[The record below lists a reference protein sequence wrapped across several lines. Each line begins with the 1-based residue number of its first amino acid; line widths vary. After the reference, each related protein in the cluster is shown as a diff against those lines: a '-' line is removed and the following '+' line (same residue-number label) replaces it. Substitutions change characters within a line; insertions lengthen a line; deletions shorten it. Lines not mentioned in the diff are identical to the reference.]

1 VKGGDGTI
9 SGSMEEI
16 SRPRET
22 AVAKMAATG
31 PADGTV
37 VLRPL
42 ALLERRFSLPRPRL
56 ALGPLPGQLAL
67 AFMIV
72 ASFTVVMFSSA
83 RESTLV
89 PGSAVAFPHWMSG
102 PLHGLFGG
110 LTNHTKTLVL
120 GFTVV
125 LVAML
130 VAYGV
135 VLASVR
141 TLSIRTL
148 WICLTALLVIMLLGP
163 PLQLTDVFNYLG
175 YGRLGGLHALNPY
188 THVIGDISYDPVY
201 RLASWRN
208 LTSPYGEL
216 FTALTYPLSYLP
228 LAIAYW
234 ILKVVTVAAA
244 LAFVWVVTF
253 CARRLGR
260 DPRFALAF
268 VALNPV
274 FVIYAVGGFHN
285 DFFMLLPIMGAI
297 ALVLTGREKA
307 AGAVLMLAVAVKFTA
322 ILVLPFLLLGTWAD
336 RRWLRVLTG
345 AALAAIPL
353 VIGSVLLYGFSFPN
367 LSDQSTLLTQFSIPQ
382 VVGLALGIGGGTPA
396 LLTIAKVGVVATVVY
411 LVLRRREWLSA
422 AGWATLALI
431 ASLSWL
437 MPWYVIWLLPLAALG
452 TSIRLRRAAIVLT
465 LFLVLTFVP
474 EVWLYMNK
482 HNINPLSGSAGQAS
496 QTLQRKLA
504 QGP

>member
-1 VKGGDGTI
+1 MATTSPGDGT
-9 SGSMEEI
+9 
-16 SRPRET
+16 
-22 AVAKMAATG
+22 VA
-31 PADGTV
+31 
-37 VLRPL
+37 LRPL
-42 ALLERRFSLPRPRL
+42 APLERRFSLPRPRL

-67 AFMIV
+67 AAMIMG
-72 ASFTVVMFSSA
+72 AFAVVMFSSA

-89 PGSAVAFPHWMSG
+89 PRSSTSFPHWMSG

-110 LTNHTKTLVL
+110 LTNNTKALSL

-125 LVAML
+125 VLAML
-130 VAYGV
+130 AAYWV

-141 TLSIRTL
+141 RLSMRTL
-148 WICLTALLVIMLLGP
+148 WICLVALLVIMLMGP

-175 YGRLGGLHALNPY
+175 YARLGGLHHLNPY
-188 THVIGDISYDPVY
+188 THVIAAINYDPVY
-201 RLASWRN
+201 RLATWHN

-228 LAIAYW
+228 LAVGYW

-253 CARRLGR
+253 CARRVGR

-274 FVIYAVGGFHN
+274 FILYAVGGFHN
-285 DFFMLLPIMGAI
+285 DFFMLLAIMGAI
-297 ALVLTGREKA
+297 ALVLSERDRS

-322 ILVLPFLLLGTWAD
+322 ILLLPFLLVGTRAG

-353 VIGSVLLYGFSFPN
+353 VAGSIALFGFSFPN
-367 LSDQSTLLTQFSIPQ
+367 LSDQSTLLTDFSIPQ
-382 VVGLALGIGGGTPA
+382 VVGLALGIGGGTPG
-396 LLTIAKVGVVATVVY
+396 LLTIAKVVVVATVVY

-452 TSIRLRRAAIVLT
+452 TSIRLRRAAMVLT

-474 EVWLYMNK
+474 EVWRYMAK

-496 QTLQRKLA
+496 QTLQQKLE

>member
-1 VKGGDGTI
+1 
-9 SGSMEEI
+9 
-16 SRPRET
+16 
-22 AVAKMAATG
+22 MATTS

-37 VLRPL
+37 ALGPL
-42 ALLERRFSLPRPRL
+42 QPLERRFSLPRPRL

-67 AFMIV
+67 AAMIV
-72 ASFTVVMFSSA
+72 CAFTVVMFSSA

-89 PGSAVAFPHWMSG
+89 PRSSTTFPHWMSG

-110 LTNHTKTLVL
+110 LTNNTRTLVL
-120 GFTVV
+120 GFTIV
-125 LVAML
+125 LLAML
-130 VAYGV
+130 VAYGI

-141 TLSIRTL
+141 TLSLRAL
-148 WICLTALLVIMLLGP
+148 WTCLVVLVVIMLLGP

-175 YGRLGGLHALNPY
+175 YARLGGLHHLNPY
-188 THVIGDISYDPVY
+188 SHVIAAVNYDPVY
-201 RLASWRN
+201 RLATWHN

-228 LAIAYW
+228 LAVAYW
-234 ILKVVTVAAA
+234 ILKVVTVLAA
-244 LAFVWVVTF
+244 LAFVWVITF
-253 CARRLGR
+253 CARRVGR
-260 DPRFALAF
+260 DPRFVLAF

-297 ALVLTGREKA
+297 ALVLCKRDRS

-322 ILVLPFLLLGTWAD
+322 ILLLPFLLVGTRAG

-345 AALAAIPL
+345 AVLAAIPL
-353 VIGSVLLYGFSFPN
+353 VAGSIALFGSSLPN
-367 LSDQSTLLTQFSIPQ
+367 LSDQSTLLTDFSIPQ
-382 VVGLALGIGGGTPA
+382 VFGLLIGIGGGTPW
-396 LLTIAKVGVVATVVY
+396 LLTIAKVLVVATVAY

-474 EVWLYMNK
+474 GLWLYMAK

-496 QTLQRKLA
+496 ETLQRQLE

>member
-1 VKGGDGTI
+1 MADH
-9 SGSMEEI
+9 SS
-16 SRPRET
+16 PRET
-22 AVAKMAATG
+22 HIATPREVPVALATG
-31 PADGTV
+31 QVGASQPDGTV
-37 VLRPL
+37 ALGPL
-42 ALLERRFSLPRPRL
+42 APLGRRLSLPRPRV

-67 AFMIV
+67 ALMIA

-89 PGSAVAFPHWMSG
+89 PRSSTAFPHWMSG

-110 LTNHTKTLVL
+110 LTNNTKTLDL
-120 GFTVV
+120 GFTIV
-125 LVAML
+125 LLAML

-141 TLSIRTL
+141 TLSMRTL
-148 WICLTALLVIMLLGP
+148 WICLVVLLAIMLMGP

-175 YGRLGGLHALNPY
+175 YARLGGLHHLNPY
-188 THVIGDISYDPVY
+188 THVIGAINYDPVN
-201 RLASWRN
+201 RLATWHN

-216 FTALTYPLSYLP
+216 FTALSYPLSWLP
-228 LAIAYW
+228 LAVAYW
-234 ILKVVTVAAA
+234 ILKVVTVLAA
-244 LAFVWVVTF
+244 LGFVWVVTF
-253 CARRLGR
+253 CARRVGR

-274 FVIYAVGGFHN
+274 FIIYAVGGFHN
-285 DFFMLLPIMGAI
+285 DFLMLLPSMGAI
-297 ALVLTGREKA
+297 AFVLCKRDRA

-322 ILVLPFLLLGTWAD
+322 ILLLPFLLVATRAD

-345 AALAAIPL
+345 AVAAAIPL
-353 VIGSVLLYGFSFPN
+353 AAGSIALFGFSLPN
-367 LSDQSTLLTQFSIPQ
+367 LQDQSTLLTDFSIPQ
-382 VVGLALGIGGGTPA
+382 VVGLALGIGGGTPG
-396 LLTIAKVGVVATVVY
+396 LLQIAKILVVLSVAY
-411 LVLRRREWLSA
+411 LVWRRRDWLSA

-431 ASLSWL
+431 ASLAWL

-465 LFLVLTFVP
+465 LFLILTFVP
-474 EVWLYMNK
+474 ELWLYMAR
-482 HNINPLSGSAGQAS
+482 HDINPLSGSAGQAS
-496 QTLQRKLA
+496 LTLQHKLE

>member
-1 VKGGDGTI
+1 MGEH
-9 SGSMEEI
+9 SS
-16 SRPRET
+16 PRET
-22 AVAKMAATG
+22 PIAQMAATRQ
-31 PADGTV
+31 PDGTV
-37 VLRPL
+37 ALGALRP
-42 ALLERRFSLPRPRL
+42 LERRFSMPRARL

-67 AFMIV
+67 AFMIA
-72 ASFTVVMFSSA
+72 ASFTIVMFSSA

-102 PLHGLFGG
+102 PLHGVFGG
-110 LTNHTKTLVL
+110 LTNHTKTLDL
-120 GFTVV
+120 GFTIVV
-125 LVAML
+125 LSML

-135 VLASVR
+135 VLASVHA
-141 TLSIRTL
+141 LSMRTL
-148 WICLTALLVIMLLGP
+148 WACLAVLLVIMLLGP

-175 YGRLGGLHALNPY
+175 YGRLGGLHGLNPY
-188 THVIGDISYDPVY
+188 THVIGAINYDPVY

-216 FTALTYPLSYLP
+216 FTALSYPLSFLP
-228 LAIAYW
+228 LAVAYW
-234 ILKVVTVAAA
+234 ILKVITVVAA

-285 DFFMLLPIMGAI
+285 DFLMLLPFMGAI
-297 ALVLTGREKA
+297 ALVLTGRDRA

-322 ILVLPFLLLGTWAD
+322 ILLLPFMLVATWAD
-336 RRWLRVLTG
+336 RRWLRVLAG
-345 AALAAIPL
+345 AVLAAIPL
-353 VIGSVLLYGFSFPN
+353 VVGSIALYGFSLPN
-367 LSDQSTLLTQFSIPQ
+367 LSDQSTLLTDYSIPQ
-382 VVGLALGIGGGTPA
+382 VVGLALGIGGGTPG
-396 LLTIAKVGVVATVVY
+396 LLTVAKVAVVATVVY
-411 LVLRRREWLSA
+411 LVWRRREWLSA
-422 AGWATLALI
+422 AGWATLALV

-465 LFLVLTFVP
+465 LFLVVTFAP
-474 EVWLYMNK
+474 ELWRYMAK
-482 HNINPLSGSAGQAS
+482 HNINPLGGSAGQAS
-496 QTLQRKLA
+496 QTLQRQLE

>member
-1 VKGGDGTI
+1 MAATSPGDGT
-9 SGSMEEI
+9 
-16 SRPRET
+16 
-22 AVAKMAATG
+22 VA
-31 PADGTV
+31 
-37 VLRPL
+37 LRPL
-42 ALLERRFSLPRPRL
+42 APLERRLSLPRPRV

-67 AFMIV
+67 AAMIV
-72 ASFTVVMFSSA
+72 GAFTVVMFSSA

-89 PGSAVAFPHWMSG
+89 PRSSTTFPHWMSG

-110 LTNHTKTLVL
+110 LTNNTKALSL
-120 GFTVV
+120 GFTIVV
-125 LVAML
+125 LAML
-130 VAYGV
+130 VAYGI

-141 TLSIRTL
+141 TLSMRTL
-148 WICLTALLVIMLLGP
+148 WICLVALLVIMLMGP

-175 YGRLGGLHALNPY
+175 YGRLGGLHHLNPY
-188 THVIGDISYDPVY
+188 THVIADISYDPVY
-201 RLASWRN
+201 RLATWHN

-228 LAIAYW
+228 LAVAYW

-274 FVIYAVGGFHN
+274 FVLYAVGGFHN

-297 ALVLTGREKA
+297 ALLLCRRDRS

-322 ILVLPFLLLGTWAD
+322 ILVLPFLLVGTRAD

-345 AALAAIPL
+345 AALAAVPL
-353 VIGSVLLYGFSFPN
+353 IAGSLVLYGFSLPN
-367 LSDQSTLLTQFSIPQ
+367 LSDQSTLLTDFSIPQ
-382 VVGLALGIGGGTPA
+382 VVGLALGIGGGTPG
-396 LLTIAKVGVVATVVY
+396 LLTIAKVVVVVTVVY

-452 TSIRLRRAAIVLT
+452 TSVRLRRAAMVLT

-474 EVWLYMNK
+474 EVWRYMAK

-496 QTLQRKLA
+496 QTLQQKLE

>member
-1 VKGGDGTI
+1 
-9 SGSMEEI
+9 
-16 SRPRET
+16 
-22 AVAKMAATG
+22 MAATRQ
-31 PADGTV
+31 PDGTV
-37 VLRPL
+37 ALGSLRP
-42 ALLERRFSLPRPRL
+42 LERRFSLPRPRL
-56 ALGPLPGQLAL
+56 ALGPLPGQVAL
-67 AFMIV
+67 AFMIA

-89 PGSAVAFPHWMSG
+89 PGSAVTFPHWMSG
-102 PLHGLFGG
+102 PLHGVFGG
-110 LTNHTKTLVL
+110 LTNHTKTLAL
-120 GFTVV
+120 GFTIVV
-125 LVAML
+125 LLML

-135 VLASVR
+135 VLASVH
-141 TLSIRTL
+141 TLSMRTL
-148 WICLTALLVIMLLGP
+148 WACLAVLLVIMLLGP
-163 PLQLTDVFNYLG
+163 PLQLNDVFNYLG
-175 YGRLGGLHALNPY
+175 YARLGGLHGLNPY
-188 THVIGDISYDPVY
+188 NHVIGAISYDPVY

-216 FTALTYPLSYLP
+216 FTALTYPLSFLP
-228 LAIAYW
+228 LAVAYW
-234 ILKVVTVAAA
+234 ILKVVTVVAA

-253 CARRLGR
+253 CARRVGR

-285 DFFMLLPIMGAI
+285 DFLMLLPFMGAI
-297 ALVLTGREKA
+297 ALVLTERDRP

-322 ILVLPFLLLGTWAD
+322 ILLLPFLLLATRAD

-353 VIGSVLLYGFSFPN
+353 VVGSIALYGFSLPN

-382 VVGLALGIGGGTPA
+382 VVGLALGIGGGTPG
-396 LLTIAKVGVVATVVY
+396 LLTIAKVVVVAAVLY
-411 LVLRRREWLSA
+411 LVWRRSEWLSA

-437 MPWYVIWLLPLAALG
+437 MPWYVVWLLPLAALG
-452 TSIRLRRAAIVLT
+452 TSIRLRRAAIALT
-465 LFLVLTFVP
+465 LFLVLTFAP
-474 EVWLYMNK
+474 ELWLYMTK
-482 HNINPLSGSAGQAS
+482 HNINPLGGSAGQAS
-496 QTLQRKLA
+496 QTLQRQLA